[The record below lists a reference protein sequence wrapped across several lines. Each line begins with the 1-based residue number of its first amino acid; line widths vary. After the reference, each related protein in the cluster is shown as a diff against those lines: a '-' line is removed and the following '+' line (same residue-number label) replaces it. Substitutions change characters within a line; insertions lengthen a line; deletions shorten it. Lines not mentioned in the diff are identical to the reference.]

1 MEQLLLDSA
10 ERILRDACDKA
21 LLDRAEAGEYPQ
33 ALASLLS
40 DNGFDQLGAPDSG
53 TSLDDAMG
61 VLRIAGRF
69 ALPVPLAEL
78 QLARGLGLDGSV
90 GVGVLADDGASVSG
104 VPWGASCE
112 RVVGVSGA
120 GTSRLFNVADCQPSH
135 AGNLAGEQRST
146 FHGPSE
152 ALALP
157 EHTFE
162 RMALSRA
169 SLSVGALEHVLSLA
183 ISYVTEREQFGRQLS
198 KFQSL
203 QHYLAVMAADVAA
216 ASRAADAAVVSAGS
230 ERFAIDVAAAKSR
243 VGEAANRVTELGHQV
258 HGAMGFTHEHQLH
271 HFTRRLWAWRDEYG
285 DEVFWQ
291 QRLGRAVASL
301 GADGVWPFLAT
312 GS

>member
-21 LLDRAEAGEYPQ
+21 LLDQAEAGEYPVE
-33 ALASLLS
+33 LADLLC
-40 DNGFDQLGAPDSG
+40 DNGFDQLGTPDSG
-53 TSLDDAMG
+53 TTLDDAMG
-61 VLRIAGRF
+61 VLKVAGRF

-78 QLARGLGLDGSV
+78 QLARRLGLSGEV
-90 GVGVLADDGASVSG
+90 GVGALSDDGESVVDVPWGSRCDSVVAVSPTGEGRLFSVSG
-104 VPWGASCE
+104 GE
-112 RVVGVSGA
+112 R
-120 GTSRLFNVADCQPSH
+120 TE
-135 AGNLAGEQRST
+135 AGNLAGEQRT
-146 FHGPSE
+146 TLRGPSE
-152 ALALP
+152 ALDLP
-157 EHTFE
+157 EQSFE

-169 SLSVGALEHVLSLA
+169 VLSVGALEHALALS
-183 ISYVTEREQFGRQLS
+183 IQYVTEREQFGRRLS

-216 ASRAADAAVVSAGS
+216 ASRAADAAVVSAGTA
-230 ERFAIDVAAAKSR
+230 RFATDVAAAKSR
-243 VGEAANRVTELGHQV
+243 VGEAANRVSELAHQV

-271 HFTRRLWAWRDEYG
+271 HFSRRLWAWRDEYG

-291 QRLGRAVASL
+291 QRLGREVAGL